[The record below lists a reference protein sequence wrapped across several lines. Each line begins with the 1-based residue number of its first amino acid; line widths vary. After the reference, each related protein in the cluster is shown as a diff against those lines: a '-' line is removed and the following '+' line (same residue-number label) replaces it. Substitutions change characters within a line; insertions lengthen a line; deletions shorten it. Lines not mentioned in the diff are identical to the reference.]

1 MAMQILLADDHR
13 LLREGIQRIL
23 EDEDDMHIAMEAENG
38 RDAVRLALEHQI
50 DIVLMDISMPELNG
64 IEASLQILRD
74 KPDIKILIL
83 SMHSDRRFVDRALKA
98 GVCGYLLK
106 NSAVAEVVDAIHRVV
121 EGKIY
126 LSPGITD
133 IVVENYVRRPAPK
146 ETSVATQLTLRER
159 EVLQLLAEGNTTKEI
174 ASRLHVSDKT
184 VEVHR
189 QHIMDKLN
197 LHSIAQLT
205 KYAIREGLTT
215 LEY

>member
-1 MAMQILLADDHR
+1 MDQKVLLADDHT
-13 LLREGIQRIL
+13 LVREGIRRAL
-23 EDEDDMHIAMEAENG
+23 EDEEAVRIVAEAENG
-38 RDAVRLALEHQI
+38 RDAVRLALETNI

-64 IEASLQILRD
+64 IEATLQILRK
-74 KPDIKILIL
+74 KPDLKILIL

-106 NSAVAEVVDAIHRVV
+106 NSAVAEVVAAIQTVTQ
-121 EGKIY
+121 GGIY

-133 IVVENYVRRPAPK
+133 IVVENYVRHPLANAS
-146 ETSVATQLTLRER
+146 SVADELTQRER
-159 EVLQLLAEGNTTKEI
+159 EVLQLWAEGKSTKEI
-174 ASRLHVSDKT
+174 AARLFLSEKT
-184 VEVHR
+184 VEGHR

-215 LEY
+215 LDD